1 LNNPG
6 RGLNRYAIWQLG
18 YSPINL
24 NELYIA
30 LEKYPIKDIVKLLKY
45 RFTSGINMNYSV
57 PRLPLDT
64 KKLKCVLQYH
74 VAANERVEHE
84 ITLGRIARS
93 FRFRTILNLRSFRI
107 GLIPK
112 KTSDWSLIT
121 HLYYPPGY
129 WVTDF
134 LDETLATVLILNVII
149 SFLLFKH

>member
-1 LNNPG
+1 M
-6 RGLNRYAIWQLG
+6 NRYAIWQLG
-18 YSPINL
+18 YSPINF
-24 NELYIA
+24 NELNIA
-30 LEKYPIKDIVKLLKY
+30 LKKYPLKHIAKLLKY
-45 RFTSGINMNYSV
+45 GFTSGFSMNYPV
-57 PRLPLDT
+57 PRLSLDT
-64 KKLKCVLQYH
+64 KKIKYVLQYH
-74 VAANERVEHE
+74 VAAYERVEHE
-84 ITLGRIARS
+84 ITLGRIAGS
-93 FRFRTILNLRSFRI
+93 FRFRPISNLRSFRI